1 MNELQNLIRNSVKN
15 PSYFQQ
21 LNINDLIGDSNIKD
35 ELLNILQIM
44 ITNSTK
50 EINQLKNYIDNIGI
64 NVENRLNDIDDKIK
78 EINNKLISSD
88 ISINSIN
95 SKIESNKVI
104 ENLNLNTIKIAL
116 IEKDFKLAQNKY
128 DKIFL
133 DNMFI
138 PNIISRKGTRFKNLK
153 ELISNNYEEI
163 SKINLNIEKLEKN
176 VEVIKEKQSSVNNY
190 LAVKRMQ
197 DFVEQRTKMLEDT
210 MNASLKEHINY
221 IDKSNELIIDELKNK
236 KKEFDESLDSFK
248 KNMEDN
254 FGAQFNNEHK
264 LIEAQ
269 IINITQIKEFNKELI
284 KKLEKLEKNYDNQ
297 KILIQ
302 KYIRYFELYKYRE
315 NYYLHKDVFNKEKKS
330 AKRTKKLKEKK
341 KKNNNLNH
349 NKSIDNE
356 EKNKIIFSFNEEDKI
371 ENVNLIRNNS
381 VEIFNNITN
390 QENSKLMNF
399 YNLINEKQN
408 ESNISNNNNDNNLNN
423 NSDLMINKKIEEKQ
437 IKPKLDDNDFGMLL
451 TPFVNNKD
459 NNEKINNFNFEK
471 IMAESNTT
479 NNKNNDIIQLKKTN
493 LFNFPKV
500 TKLSVNSMNKNYSEN
515 NLIKNNTF
523 FLDDKII
530 KSENNS
536 NNNVINTNIN
546 NNSNINNKI
555 NNQNITNSNSRIEN
569 TSPLKI
575 NITET
580 SSYLTIDKYIEN
592 KLVEMKKDNRT
603 LQNKNINKNIY
614 NNKVE
619 NFNKSTE
626 EKKPHEKKF
635 FKLNVLKLDNINFN
649 DFQTKSVALEKK
661 KENKKYKNTKIR
673 IVSKSLPFKKEKN
686 KNINIY
692 DFTNSDYIKII
703 EKNKIKSVNTLKK
716 FHPKKNKI

>member
-1 MNELQNLIRNSVKN
+1 MV
-15 PSYFQQ
+15 
-21 LNINDLIGDSNIKD
+21 
-35 ELLNILQIM
+35 
-44 ITNSTK
+44 TNSTK
-50 EINQLKNYIDNIGI
+50 QINQLKNYIDDIGI

-221 IDKSNELIIDELKNK
+221 IDKSNEQIIDELKNK

-381 VEIFNNITN
+381 VEIFNNLTN

-399 YNLINEKQN
+399 YI
-408 ESNISNNNNDNNLNN
+408 I
-423 NSDLMINKKIEEKQ
+423 
-437 IKPKLDDNDFGMLL
+437 
-451 TPFVNNKD
+451 
-459 NNEKINNFNFEK
+459 
-471 IMAESNTT
+471 T
-479 NNKNNDIIQLKKTN
+479 NNI
-493 LFNFPKV
+493 
-500 TKLSVNSMNKNYSEN
+500 
-515 NLIKNNTF
+515 
-523 FLDDKII
+523 
-530 KSENNS
+530 
-536 NNNVINTNIN
+536 
-546 NNSNINNKI
+546 
-555 NNQNITNSNSRIEN
+555 
-569 TSPLKI
+569 
-575 NITET
+575 
-580 SSYLTIDKYIEN
+580 
-592 KLVEMKKDNRT
+592 
-603 LQNKNINKNIY
+603 
-614 NNKVE
+614 
-619 NFNKSTE
+619 
-626 EKKPHEKKF
+626 
-635 FKLNVLKLDNINFN
+635 
-649 DFQTKSVALEKK
+649 
-661 KENKKYKNTKIR
+661 
-673 IVSKSLPFKKEKN
+673 
-686 KNINIY
+686 
-692 DFTNSDYIKII
+692 
-703 EKNKIKSVNTLKK
+703 
-716 FHPKKNKI
+716 

>member
-1 MNELQNLIRNSVKN
+1 MNELQNLIKNSVKN

-21 LNINDLIGDSNIKD
+21 LNINDFIGDSNIKD
-35 ELLNILQIM
+35 ELLNILQI
-44 ITNSTK
+44 IVTNSTK
-50 EINQLKNYIDNIGI
+50 QTNQLKNYIDDIGL
-64 NVENRLNDIDDKIK
+64 NLENRLNDLDDKIK

-88 ISINSIN
+88 IYINSIN

-104 ENLNLNTIKIAL
+104 ETLNLNTIKIAL

-153 ELISNNYEEI
+153 ELISSNYEEI
-163 SKINLNIEKLEKN
+163 SKIILNIEKLEKN

-190 LAVKRMQ
+190 LALKKMQ
-197 DFVEQRTKMLEDT
+197 DFVEQRTKMIEDT

-221 IDKSNELIIDELKNK
+221 IDKENEVIIDELKK
-236 KKEFDESLDSFK
+236 KKEEFDESLDSFK

-254 FGAQFNNEHK
+254 FDAQFNNEHK

-315 NYYLHKDVFNKEKKS
+315 NYYLHKDIFNKEKKS

-341 KKNNNLNH
+341 KKNNNLYH
-349 NKSIDNE
+349 NKSIYDE
-356 EKNKIIFSFNEEDKI
+356 EKNKITISFNEEDQI
-371 ENVNLIRNNS
+371 ENLNLIRNNS
-381 VEIFNNITN
+381 VEIYNKLTN

-399 YNLINEKQN
+399 FNLINDKPN
-408 ESNISNNNNDNNLNN
+408 ESNISNNNNENNLNN

-437 IKPKLDDNDFGMLL
+437 KKPKLEDNDFGMLL
-451 TPFVNNKD
+451 TPFATYKD
-459 NNEKINNFNFEK
+459 INEKINTFNFEK
-471 IMAESNTT
+471 FMVDSNTT

-500 TKLSVNSMNKNYSEN
+500 TKLSVNSLNKNYSEKN
-515 NLIKNNTF
+515 FIKNNTF
-523 FLDDKII
+523 FLDGKII
-530 KSENNS
+530 KSEKNS
-536 NNNVINTNIN
+536 NNNVINTNIK
-546 NNSNINNKI
+546 SNFNKKI
-555 NNQNITNSNSRIEN
+555 NNQNITNRNRRIEN

-575 NITET
+575 NVTET
-580 SSYLTIDKYIEN
+580 SSYLTIDKYIDN
-592 KLVEMKKDNRT
+592 KVVEIKKDNRT
-603 LQNKNINKNIY
+603 LQNKNIHENIY
-614 NNKVE
+614 NNKAE

-626 EKKPHEKKF
+626 EKKPQEKKF
-635 FKLNVLKLDNINFN
+635 FKLNILKLDNINFN
-649 DFQTKSVALEKK
+649 DFQTKSVAFEKK

-703 EKNKIKSVNTLKK
+703 EKNKIKSVNTVKK
-716 FHPKKNKI
+716 FHPSKKNKI

>member
-1 MNELQNLIRNSVKN
+1 MNELQNLIKNSVKN

-21 LNINDLIGDSNIKD
+21 LNINDFIGDSNIKD
-35 ELLNILQIM
+35 ELLNILQI
-44 ITNSTK
+44 IVTNSTK
-50 EINQLKNYIDNIGI
+50 QTNQLKNYIDDIGL
-64 NVENRLNDIDDKIK
+64 NLENRLNDLDDKIK

-104 ENLNLNTIKIAL
+104 ETLNLNTIKIAL

-153 ELISNNYEEI
+153 ELISSNYEEI
-163 SKINLNIEKLEKN
+163 SKIILNIEKLEKN

-190 LAVKRMQ
+190 LALKKMQ
-197 DFVEQRTKMLEDT
+197 DFVEQRTKMIEDT

-221 IDKSNELIIDELKNK
+221 IDKENEVIIDELKK
-236 KKEFDESLDSFK
+236 KKEEFDESLDSFK

-254 FGAQFNNEHK
+254 FDAQFNNEHK

-315 NYYLHKDVFNKEKKS
+315 NYYLHKDIFNKEKKS

-341 KKNNNLNH
+341 KKNNNLYH
-349 NKSIDNE
+349 NKSIYDE
-356 EKNKIIFSFNEEDKI
+356 EKNKITISFNEEDQI
-371 ENVNLIRNNS
+371 ENLNLIRNNS
-381 VEIFNNITN
+381 VEIYNKLTN

-399 YNLINEKQN
+399 FNLINDKPN
-408 ESNISNNNNDNNLNN
+408 ESNISNNNNENNLNN

-437 IKPKLDDNDFGMLL
+437 KKPKLEDNDFGMLL
-451 TPFVNNKD
+451 TPFATYKD
-459 NNEKINNFNFEK
+459 INEKINTFNFEK
-471 IMAESNTT
+471 FMVDSNTT

-500 TKLSVNSMNKNYSEN
+500 TKLSVNSLNKNYSEKN
-515 NLIKNNTF
+515 FIKNNTF
-523 FLDDKII
+523 FLDGKII
-530 KSENNS
+530 KSEKNS
-536 NNNVINTNIN
+536 NNNVINTNIK
-546 NNSNINNKI
+546 SNFNKKI
-555 NNQNITNSNSRIEN
+555 NNQNITNRNRRIEN

-575 NITET
+575 NVTET
-580 SSYLTIDKYIEN
+580 SSYLTIDKYIDN
-592 KLVEMKKDNRT
+592 KVVEIKKDNRT
-603 LQNKNINKNIY
+603 LQNKNIHENIY
-614 NNKVE
+614 NNKAE

-626 EKKPHEKKF
+626 EKKPQEKKF
-635 FKLNVLKLDNINFN
+635 FKLNILKLDNINFN
-649 DFQTKSVALEKK
+649 DFQTKSVAFEKK

-703 EKNKIKSVNTLKK
+703 EKNKIKSVNTVKK
-716 FHPKKNKI
+716 FHPSKKNKI